1 MKANENGT
9 DRAVRIV
16 LGIIA
21 LVASYMWLGV
31 MEAQVLG
38 IIVAAIGVVM
48 LFTGFVGFCPA
59 YKLCGMSTCKKEC
72 CGDSCGCTSDE

>member
-38 IIVAAIGVVM
+38 IIVAAIGVIM